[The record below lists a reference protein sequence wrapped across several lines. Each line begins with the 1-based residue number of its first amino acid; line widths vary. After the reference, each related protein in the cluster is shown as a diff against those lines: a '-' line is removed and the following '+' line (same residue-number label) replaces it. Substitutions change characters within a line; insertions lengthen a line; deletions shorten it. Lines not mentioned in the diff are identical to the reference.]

1 MDDNCP
7 GSTRLRILV
16 IVTSNFVHLKKPV
29 PVKIYGDIHLDCIDY
44 WFQNPI
50 PHGIKHTESNT
61 IVALSI
67 VALIFIHHAIVYLRL
82 I

>member
-16 IVTSNFVHLKKPV
+16 IVTSIFVHLKKPV
-29 PVKIYGDIHLDCIDY
+29 PVKIYGDIILIASIIG
-44 WFQNPI
+44 FKTQFVNVI
-50 PHGIKHTESNT
+50 PHGIKHTELNT

-67 VALIFIHHAIVYLRL
+67 VALIFIHHAIV
-82 I
+82 